1 MFRKISLVTL
11 IAAFA
16 SAIAFAA
23 SVEGK
28 CKATFDTQMGTQN
41 YTYEFHVDGNKVTGT
56 ATNDRGPTTI
66 TEGKLDGDTIT
77 FVEPL
82 SFNGNDIRIEYTG
95 KIDNHKIKCTR
106 KVGAFST
113 EKVVDESAKY

>member
-1 MFRKISLVTL
+1 MFRKSLLALL

-16 SAIAFAA
+16 CTMAFAA

-28 CKATFDTQMGTQN
+28 WKATFDTQMGTQN
-41 YTYEFHVDGNKVTGT
+41 YTYDFHVDGNKVTGT
-56 ATNDRGPTTI
+56 ATNDRGATPI

-95 KIDNHKIKCTR
+95 KIDGDQIKFTR
-106 KVGAFST
+106 KVGEFAT
-113 EKVVDESAKY
+113 EQLVAERSK

>member
-1 MFRKISLVTL
+1 MYRKVFLATL
-11 IAAFA
+11 IAVL
-16 SAIAFAA
+16 SCTMAFAA

-28 CKATFDTQMGTQN
+28 WKATFDTQMGTQN
-41 YTYEFHVDGNKVTGT
+41 YTYEFHLDGNKLTGT
-56 ATNDRGPTTI
+56 ATNDRGATPI

-95 KIDNHKIKCTR
+95 KIDGDQIKFTR
-106 KVGAFST
+106 KVGEFAT
-113 EKVVDESAKY
+113 ENLVAERSK

>member
-1 MFRKISLVTL
+1 MSRKIFLATL

-16 SAIAFAA
+16 CTMALAA

-28 CKATFDTQMGTQN
+28 WKATFNTQMGTQN
-41 YTYEFHVDGNKVTGT
+41 YTYEFQVDGNKVTGT
-56 ATNDRGPTTI
+56 ATNDRGQTPI

-95 KIDNHKIKCTR
+95 KVDGDQIKFTR
-106 KVGAFST
+106 KVGEFAT
-113 EKVVDESAKY
+113 EELVAERSK